1 MRHQILTL
9 SLYKGFSHCKCQ
21 HKILQQPE
29 EVAKTTENV
38 YDVTHTFS
46 VFLLY
51 YKKRGSSKN
60 SKQNEIN
67 CDDKLTLEK
76 FTRDLLL

>member
-9 SLYKGFSHCKCQ
+9 SLYEGFSHCKCQ

-60 SKQNEIN
+60 SKQN
-67 CDDKLTLEK
+67 
-76 FTRDLLL
+76 